1 MHDIHRMAA
10 SQMSEYNYH
19 ASCDMLMAAKTRVI
33 NGSRL
38 TCLGVNIIHWKS
50 SSIYAA

>member
-19 ASCDMLMAAKTRVI
+19 ASCDILLATKTMVT
-33 NGSRL
+33 NGNRL
-38 TCLGVNIIHWKS
+38 TFLGVIIIHGKS
-50 SSIYAA
+50 YQIYA